1 MPFFST
7 ADRHFAELLSQLA
20 YCNPFL
26 PCRIEYERAAL
37 GDQFDAQHADW
48 NVSLW
53 SVPVGKEEEFPNVLR
68 LIEQC
73 DQVLER
79 TERKLA
85 ERSDLRPDE
94 LALYEDLVLF
104 VLYHRHRGEF
114 SKLTAEP
121 AGSPPQKTTAFD
133 GLIARARRYLHVDGR
148 ALPLWHQMDHAI
160 ACFFQIHRA
169 FVNIFQF
176 IIGASQPAVQLR
188 AAVWQSIFTHD
199 MHRYRRVLF
208 DRMADYTTLVTG
220 PSGTG
225 KELVARAVGL
235 SRYVPFD
242 LKSRRFTEDFA
253 GSFFPL
259 NLSALSP
266 TLIESEL
273 FGHKRGSF
281 TGAVED
287 RAGWLEVCPA
297 QGTVFLDEIGE
308 LDPAIQV
315 KLLRVLQDR
324 TFSRLGET
332 KERRFQGKL
341 IAATNRDLAEQMHR
355 GGFREDFYY
364 RLCSDIIVA
373 PSLRERLAD
382 NPEELRHLVFHIAQR
397 MVHDEAEAITAE
409 VLHVIE
415 TQLGRSYPWPG
426 NVRELEQCVRNVLV
440 RREYR
445 PPSKREDSALDER
458 QSLLKAIGE
467 CRVTAEELVEAY
479 CALVYAETGS
489 YEATARRVGLD
500 RRTVKAK
507 VDAQRARDLR
517 QTVPGSVAGSNA

>member
-1 MPFFST
+1 MGQ
-7 ADRHFAELLSQLA
+7 EQ
-20 YCNPFL
+20 
-26 PCRIEYERAAL
+26 EY
-37 GDQFDAQHADW
+37 
-48 NVSLW
+48 
-53 SVPVGKEEEFPNVLR
+53 PNVLR

-79 TERKLA
+79 AERKLA
-85 ERSDLRPDE
+85 TRSDRTADE

-114 SKLTAEP
+114 AGLVADP
-121 AGSPPQKTTAFD
+121 AGRSPSKSPAFD
-133 GLIARARRYLHVDGR
+133 GLLTHARRYLHIDGR
-148 ALPLWHQMDHAI
+148 ALPLWHEAAHMI

-169 FVNIFQF
+169 FVNIFEF

-199 MHRYRRVLF
+199 MRRYRRVLF
-208 DRMADYTTLVTG
+208 NRMADYTTLVMG

-242 LKSRRFTEDFA
+242 IKSRRFTEDFA

-287 RAGWLEVCPA
+287 RAGWLEVCPP

-332 KERRFQGKL
+332 KERQFQGKI
-341 IAATNRDLAEQMHR
+341 IAATNRDLAEQMRR

-364 RLCSDIIVA
+364 RLCSDIIVT
-373 PSLRERLAD
+373 PSLRQRLAD
-382 NPEELRHLVFHIAQR
+382 NPAELRRLVLHIAQR
-397 MVHDEAEAITAE
+397 MVSDEAESVTSE

-415 TQLGRSYPWPG
+415 TQLGRDYPWPG
-426 NVRELEQCVRNVLV
+426 NVRAGAMRAQC
-440 RREYR
+440 
-445 PPSKREDSALDER
+445 AGAER
-458 QSLLKAIGE
+458 VSPAI
-467 CRVTAEELVEAY
+467 EAGGFDPER
-479 CALVYAETGS
+479 AAGTV
-489 YEATARRVGLD
+489 ARRRRGPAHGRRTRASILCVGLRRDGELRGD
-500 RRTVKAK
+500 RSANR
-507 VDAQRARDLR
+507 
-517 QTVPGSVAGSNA
+517 PGSSHGQGEG

>member
-1 MPFFST
+1 MPLFSP
-7 ADRHFAELLSQLA
+7 ADRHFAQQLSLLA

-37 GDQFDAQHADW
+37 GERFDAQHADW

-53 SVPVGKEEEFPNVLR
+53 SVPMGLEQEFPNVLR

-73 DQVLER
+73 RQVLER
-79 TERKLA
+79 TERKLTT
-85 ERSDLRPDE
+85 RSDRTADE
-94 LALYEDLVLF
+94 LV
-104 VLYHRHRGEF
+104 
-114 SKLTAEP
+114 AEP
-121 AGSPPQKTTAFD
+121 AVRPPSKSPAFE
-133 GLIARARRYLHVDGR
+133 GLLAHARRYLHIDGQ
-148 ALPLWHQMDHAI
+148 ALPLWHEMAHMI

-169 FVNIFQF
+169 FVNIFEF

-188 AAVWQSIFTHD
+188 AAIWQSIFTHD
-199 MHRYRRVLF
+199 MRRYRRVLF
-208 DRMADYTTLVTG
+208 DRMADYTTLVMG

-324 TFSRLGET
+324 SFSRLGET

-341 IAATNRDLAEQMHR
+341 IAATNRDLAEQMRR

-364 RLCSDIIVA
+364 RLCSDIIVT
-373 PSLRERLAD
+373 PSLRQRLAD
-382 NPEELRHLVFHIAQR
+382 NPAELRRLVLHIAQR
-397 MVHDEAEAITAE
+397 MVSDEAESVTSE

-415 TQLGRSYPWPG
+415 TQLGRDYSWPG

-445 PPSKREDSALDER
+445 PPSKRDNSPPDQRQALLRAVEEGR
-458 QSLLKAIGE
+458 L
-467 CRVTAEELVEAY
+467 TADELVQAY

-489 YEATARRVGLD
+489 YEATARRIGLD

-507 VDAQRARDLR
+507 VDAQR
-517 QTVPGSVAGSNA
+517 PGTQE